1 MPYSSESAHAILHQ
15 FFGYTSFREG
25 QEEII
30 ASIMQQRDSLAIM
43 PTGGG
48 KSLCYQIPAMMSEG
62 TALVISP
69 LIALMKD
76 QTDALSRAKVPA
88 TFINSTLR
96 TDDIAARLVA
106 AKRGEFKLIYV
117 APERLGSKAFLE
129 ALKHINIS
137 FLAIDEAH
145 CISEW
150 GHDFRPAY
158 LEIPKALET
167 LERVPI
173 IALTATATPEVQDDI
188 VRHLEMKTPLR
199 IIKGFDRPNLNYAVE
214 QTKQKAERITDI
226 CHETREGS
234 TIIYCGSRKR
244 VEEFTESL
252 RRYKLYPLAY
262 HAGLLDIHRKYA
274 QEQFLSGDCRIL
286 VATSAFGMGI
296 DKSDVRNVI
305 HCDLT
310 LTLEAYYQE
319 AGRAGRDGKPSTCT
333 MLYQPTDRRLM
344 EFFLNHT
351 FPSIDSI
358 KILYNTLYDLHQTP
372 LGMKPSTPIHLDD
385 AALANRAKIHGASVS
400 SILNLFQRHG
410 ILTTGSSGGLAT
422 LLFTTSHER
431 IKEYFRTTTPDRQRV
446 LSALLRSVGA
456 GALTEAT
463 QIDISDMMYKHELS
477 HEQFTAAIRALEYAR
492 LLKYEPPGSTG
503 GISLNLER
511 MPFERLPIDFQDF
524 ERRRER
530 GYAKLD
536 IVQRYAETPDCKRN
550 FILQYFQEE
559 TKDQCGRCSSCLEPV
574 RTPSKRSER
583 QNYLKKS
590 LLTMAAELNGRFGRL
605 ILVDVA
611 MGVMSTKIKQYKLSK
626 LESFGDAT
634 EFTKSEI
641 LDEIETLISEN
652 ILRLSADIHQTIS
665 LTDKGIAE
673 LSGKPVAPFTLEK
686 PEKTAIDYLLIE
698 ALTVL
703 RKEIAHREGV
713 QPSAILDNSS
723 IMAIA
728 EQLPTSQVEMRR
740 IPNIGE
746 NFMTRFS
753 AQFLHL
759 IRTRLAKD
767 DHVPVEIASALPP
780 TVMSSVQLAKTGKSL
795 TSIAEERDMA
805 PATIAQH
812 LQQAL
817 EGGVIL
823 ERQMLISDEL
833 YELTRTALHANPR
846 AVLREVRATI
856 GSEYDFPELRVAV
869 AFVRAELNRKR

>member
-1 MPYSSESAHAILHQ
+1 MPYSSESAHAILHRY
-15 FFGYTSFREG
+15 FGYSSFREG

-30 ASIMQQRDSLAIM
+30 SAVMHKRDSLAIM

-48 KSLCYQIPAMMSEG
+48 KSLCYQIPAMMCDG
-62 TALVISP
+62 TTLVVSP

-76 QTDALSRAKVPA
+76 QTDILSRAKIPA
-88 TFINSTLR
+88 TFINSILCI
-96 TDDIAARLVA
+96 DDIVIRLAAV
-106 AKRGEFKLIYV
+106 KRGEYKLIYI
-117 APERLGSKAFLE
+117 APKHLSSKAFLKT
-129 ALKHINIS
+129 LKQINIS

-167 LERVPI
+167 LQRVPI

-199 IIKGFDRPNLNYAVE
+199 IIKGFDRPNLTYAIE
-214 QTKQKAERITDI
+214 HTKQKAERITDI
-226 CHETREGS
+226 CKETQDGC
-234 TIIYCGSRKR
+234 TIIYCGTRKR
-244 VEEFTESL
+244 VEEFTEVL

-274 QEQFLSGDCRIL
+274 QEQFISGECKIL
-286 VATSAFGMGI
+286 IATSAFGMGI

-333 MLYQPTDRRLM
+333 MLYLPTDRRLM

-351 FPSIDSI
+351 YPSLETF

-372 LGMKPSTPIHLDD
+372 LGMKPSSPIHLDD
-385 AALANRAKIHGASVS
+385 AALANRSKIHGASVS
-400 SILNLFQRHG
+400 SILNVFQRHG
-410 ILTTGSSGGLAT
+410 IVSIGSNVGLAT
-422 LLFTTSHER
+422 LLFTTSQER
-431 IKEYFRTTTPDRQRV
+431 VKEYFRTTTPDRQRV

-456 GALTEAT
+456 GALSEPT
-463 QIDISDMMYKHELS
+463 QIDVSDMMYKHELS

-492 LLKYEPPGSTG
+492 LIKYEPPGSTG

-511 MPFERLPIDFQDF
+511 MPFDRLPIDFPDF

-559 TKDQCGRCSSCLEPV
+559 TSESCGRCSACLEPD
-574 RTPSKRSER
+574 RTVFKRSER
-583 QNYLKKS
+583 QEYLKKS
-590 LLTMAAELNGRFGRL
+590 LLTMAAELHGRFGRL
-605 ILVDVA
+605 VLVDVA
-611 MGVMSTKIKQYKLSK
+611 LGVMSTKIKQYKLSK

-641 LDEIETLISEN
+641 LSEIDTLVSEN
-652 ILRLSADIHQTIS
+652 ILRLSADIHPTIS
-665 LTDKGIAE
+665 LTDKGLAE
-673 LSGKPVAPFTLEK
+673 LSGKIIVPFELPK
-686 PEKTAIDYLLIE
+686 PEKIATDHLLIE

-703 RKEIAHREGV
+703 RKDIAQREGV
-713 QPSAILDNSS
+713 LPSAVVDTTSLLS
-723 IMAIA
+723 IA
-728 EQLPTSQVEMRR
+728 EHHPTNQIEMRR
-740 IPNIGE
+740 IQGIGE
-746 NFMTRFS
+746 NFIARYS
-753 AQFLHL
+753 GQFLHL
-759 IRTRLAKD
+759 IRMHVAKD
-767 DHVPVEIASALPP
+767 EKIPLEIESALPP
-780 TVMSSVQLAKTGKSL
+780 TVMNTIRLAKTGKSL
-795 TSIAEERDMA
+795 SIIATERDMT

-812 LQQAL
+812 IQQAL
-817 EGGVIL
+817 ENGVMFN
-823 ERQMLISDEL
+823 RSALISDEL
-833 YELTRTALHANPR
+833 YELTRKSLHSNPR
-846 AVLREVRATI
+846 AVLREVRADI
-856 GSEYDFPELRVAV
+856 GSKYDFPELRVAV